1 MMKSVFILL
10 AAVFSS
16 MAFAGDAPEFMNQCF
31 DCHGPKGVSGHAEV
45 PTIAGASAYF
55 IESEL
60 FAYKDE
66 VRPAIKSKFFY
77 GDTSRPETD
86 MKTIV
91 NKLTEDQI
99 SEAAAYFAKQTFVPA
114 KQPFNQKLAAAGKK
128 VHSIRCEKCHGD
140 GGTSVEDDTGIL
152 AGQWTPY
159 LKLSMEHFKAGTRE
173 MDKKMKKKVDKLSDI
188 QWQAL
193 LAYYASQQ

>member
-1 MMKSVFILL
+1 MKKLFAVLFIALPQ
-10 AAVFSS
+10 

-31 DCHGPKGVSGHAEV
+31 DCHGAKGISEHSEV

-55 IESEL
+55 IESSL
-60 FAYKDE
+60 FAYKDD
-66 VRPAIKSKFFY
+66 VRPAVKSKFYY
-77 GDTSRPETD
+77 GDTKRAETD

-99 SEAAAYFAKQTFVPA
+99 KQAAAYLEKQTFVPA
-114 KQPFNQKLAAAGKK
+114 KQPFSEQLAAAGKK
-128 VHSIRCEKCHGD
+128 VHSVRCEKCHGD
-140 GGTSVEDDTGIL
+140 GGSSIDDDSGIL

-159 LKLSMEHFKAGTRE
+159 LKASMEHFKSGTRE
-173 MDKKMKKKVDKLSDI
+173 MDKKMKQKVDDLSDI